1 MINSTSDERKKEW
14 VAEALKLH
22 REACEKIRE
31 AEKYWNKAGVETCT
45 SCYGYEKCI
54 HVFSGINNLSE
65 LFDEPIL
72 HEDNSGKPDPSRAV
86 VMLPSGERCFSIGE
100 PIIPVGTGYVF
111 K

>member
-1 MINSTSDERKKEW
+1 MIKSTSNKRKKEW

-22 REACEKIRE
+22 HEAYEKMRE
-31 AEKYWNKAGVETCT
+31 AEKYWNKVGVKTCDP
-45 SCYGYEKCI
+45 SYVFEPYI

-65 LFDEPIL
+65 LFDRPIL

-100 PIIPVGTGYVF
+100 PITPVVKAYVF
-111 K
+111 R

>member
-1 MINSTSDERKKEW
+1 MINSTSNERKKEW

-31 AEKYWNKAGVETCT
+31 AEKYWYKVGVTTCT
-45 SCYGYEKCI
+45 SCYGSEECI

-65 LFDEPIL
+65 LFDEPLL
-72 HEDNSGKPDPSRAV
+72 HEDNCGKPDPSRAV
-86 VMLPSGERCFSIGE
+86 VTLPSGERCFSIGE
-100 PIIPVGTGYVF
+100 PTTPVVTEYVF